1 MHTHTHTHAPDQTHT
16 RKTSSARG
24 PSPPRFAVKTTRKAK
39 ELIFIIVLAM
49 ASEAARIPGE
59 RAEEDRCDGL
69 CSHRR
74 DWFSMPLAQER
85 RGAIIGFRGCRIKEL
100 QNLHRVRVHMDR
112 NDPDIKVFGRQCHF

>member
-1 MHTHTHTHAPDQTHT
+1 
-16 RKTSSARG
+16 
-24 PSPPRFAVKTTRKAK
+24 
-39 ELIFIIVLAM
+39 M
-49 ASEAARIPGE
+49 AYEAARIPGE